1 MSENRHRLQTTKSPA
16 GAAASGFGMLLS
28 GAFAVASGW
37 IIYSALGIHHDVEL
51 PQAVAAERRVF
62 YSPTAG
68 KLSYYTD
75 PNNTG
80 RPLVLIHSVN
90 AAASAFEMRPLFEH
104 YRGTRPVYALDL
116 PGYGFSER
124 SSRVYHPEL
133 FQKAIQDFLEQEV
146 KESADVVA
154 LSLSSEFSARA
165 ALTRPELFHSLAV
178 ISPTGLN
185 STVQDRSSQKAAM
198 NGTSRILYP
207 IFSFPVWS
215 RAFFDLIA
223 TRLSIQYFL
232 EKSFISP
239 VPESFIAYAYATS
252 HQPGAENVPLY
263 FISGKLFTQ
272 NVRSRFYEKITTP
285 TLVIYDHDA
294 FTQFDALP
302 ELTQKNKN
310 WQAVR
315 IIPTRGLPHWD
326 QLPQTASTLDSFWQ
340 RLA

>member
-1 MSENRHRLQTTKSPA
+1 MNENRHKIQKIKSPA
-16 GAAASGFGMLLS
+16 EAAASGFEMLLS
-28 GAFAVASGW
+28 GVFAVASGW
-37 IIYSALGIHHDVEL
+37 IIYSALGIHHDLEL

-75 PNNTG
+75 PHTTG

-133 FQKAIQDFLEQEV
+133 FQKAIQDFLELEV
-146 KESADVVA
+146 KEPADVVA
-154 LSLSSEFSARA
+154 LSLSSEFCARA
-165 ALTRPELFHSLAV
+165 AQARPELFHSLTI

-185 STVQDRSSQKAAM
+185 FPGQGRSSQKAGM
-198 NGTSRILYP
+198 SGTSSILYP
-207 IFSFPVWS
+207 IFSFQVWS
-215 RAFFDLIA
+215 RAFFDLIT
-223 TRLSIQYFL
+223 TRISIQYFL
-232 EKSFISP
+232 AQSFVSP
-239 VPESFIAYAYATS
+239 VPEALIAYAYATA

-272 NVRSRFYEKITTP
+272 DVRSRFYEKVTTP

-302 ELTQKNKN
+302 ELIQKNKN